1 MENLPQTIGTKEVE
15 ARVIELRGQK
25 IILDRDVAELY
36 QTETREINKAVK
48 SNPEKF
54 LDGYCFTLQPS
65 EKQYVVENFHR
76 MESLKKST
84 VEPRAFTERG
94 LYMLET
100 ILKSKRATQTTIA
113 IIDSF
118 AKLRELTRNIEAIHN
133 ESDNAKQKGLSSAQE
148 NFYPTC
154 LWMIQT
160 QLRQNPPSNSTLW
173 LLNSNTRS
181 SGQRRTNQ
189 TNDQY
194 IIGIFGIFLAYSKY
208 YKHTIIK
215 HLSNDR

>member
-25 IILDRDVAELY
+25 VILDRDVAELY

-48 SNPEKF
+48 NNPEKF
-54 LDGYCFTLQPS
+54 PDGYCFTLQPS

-84 VEPRAFTERG
+84 VEPRVFTERG
-94 LYMLET
+94 LYMLAT
-100 ILKSKRATQTTIA
+100 ILKSKRATQTTIT

-133 ESDNAKQKGLSSAQE
+133 KPDNAKQKGL
-148 NFYPTC
+148 
-154 LWMIQT
+154 IQRT
-160 QLRQNPPSNSTLW
+160 GELLSDLLVNDTDTTETESTIE
-173 LLNSNTRS
+173 LNLMAVKFKHTVK
-181 SGQRRTNQ
+181 RTKKNKPDKQ
-189 TNDQY
+189 PVYYRN
-194 IIGIFGIFLAYSKY
+194 IWHIFSIFGIL
-208 YKHTIIK
+208 
-215 HLSNDR
+215 

>member
-25 IILDRDVAELY
+25 VILDRDVAELY

-48 SNPEKF
+48 NNPEKF
-54 LDGYCFTLQPS
+54 PDGYCFTLQPS

-94 LYMLET
+94 LYMLAT
-100 ILKSKRATQTTIA
+100 IMKSPRATQTTIA

-118 AKLRELTRNIEAIHN
+118 TKLRELTRNIEAIHN
-133 ESDNAKQKGLSSAQE
+133 EPDNVKQKGL
-148 NFYPTC
+148 
-154 LWMIQT
+154 IQRT
-160 QLRQNPPSNSTLW
+160 GELLSDLLVDDTDTTETESTIE
-173 LLNSNTRS
+173 LNLMAVK
-181 SGQRRTNQ
+181 
-189 TNDQY
+189 
-194 IIGIFGIFLAYSKY
+194 F
-208 YKHTIIK
+208 KHTVK
-215 HLSNDR
+215 RTKKNKPDKR

>member
-25 IILDRDVAELY
+25 VILDRDVAELY

-48 SNPEKF
+48 NNPEKF
-54 LDGYCFTLQPS
+54 PDGYCFTLQPS

-84 VEPRAFTERG
+84 VEPRVFTERG
-94 LYMLET
+94 LYMLAT
-100 ILKSKRATQTTIA
+100 ILKSKRATQTTIT

-133 ESDNAKQKGLSSAQE
+133 EPDNAKQKGL
-148 NFYPTC
+148 
-154 LWMIQT
+154 IQRT
-160 QLRQNPPSNSTLW
+160 GELLSDLLVNDTDTTETESTIE
-173 LLNSNTRS
+173 LNLMAVKFKHTVK
-181 SGQRRTNQ
+181 RTKKNKPDKQ
-189 TNDQY
+189 PVYYRN
-194 IIGIFGIFLAYSKY
+194 IWHIFSIFGIL
-208 YKHTIIK
+208 
-215 HLSNDR
+215 

>member
-25 IILDRDVAELY
+25 VILDRDVAELY

-48 SNPEKF
+48 NNPEKF
-54 LDGYCFTLQPS
+54 PDGYCFTLQPS

-94 LYMLET
+94 LYMLAT
-100 ILKSKRATQTTIA
+100 IMKSPRATQTTIA

-118 AKLRELTRNIEAIHN
+118 TKLRELTRNIEP
-133 ESDNAKQKGLSSAQE
+133 DNAKQKGL
-148 NFYPTC
+148 
-154 LWMIQT
+154 IQRT
-160 QLRQNPPSNSTLW
+160 GELLSDLLVDDTDTTKTESTIE
-173 LLNSNTRS
+173 LNLMAVK
-181 SGQRRTNQ
+181 
-189 TNDQY
+189 
-194 IIGIFGIFLAYSKY
+194 F
-208 YKHTIIK
+208 KHTVK
-215 HLSNDR
+215 RTKKNKPDK